1 MGKDPP
7 HEGGHIK
14 NTVQQHQRRI
24 ELMTRTIA
32 VIITGVRMY
41 EQQDQGLPHYLPS
54 AVLSWGLGGGYLS
67 LDVTIMTME
76 IAIMIDTET
85 NTAPHRTHFG
95 KKSEKQKLTK
105 GCDIQLWIRNMRKT
119 KHYFIKI
126 T

>member
-54 AVLSWGLGGGYLS
+54 AVFS
-67 LDVTIMTME
+67 
-76 IAIMIDTET
+76 
-85 NTAPHRTHFG
+85 
-95 KKSEKQKLTK
+95 
-105 GCDIQLWIRNMRKT
+105 
-119 KHYFIKI
+119 
-126 T
+126 